1 MSRTNESDEETEE
14 SRAKLH
20 EYADKMDGY
29 QLRLTVSFIE
39 ELFDFKEAG

>member
-1 MSRTNESDEETEE
+1 MNHTGESEDEARD
-14 SRAKLH
+14 RAKLH
-20 EYADKMDGY
+20 DYADEMDGY

>member
-1 MSRTNESDEETEE
+1 MNHTEE
-14 SRAKLH
+14 SEDTAQDRAKLH
-20 EYADKMDGY
+20 GYADEMDGY

>member
-1 MSRTNESDEETEE
+1 MNHTEE
-14 SRAKLH
+14 SEDTARDRAKLH
-20 EYADKMDGY
+20 DYADEMDGY

>member
-1 MSRTNESDEETEE
+1 MNNTGESEEEAQD
-14 SRAKLH
+14 RAKLH
-20 EYADKMDGY
+20 EFADKMDGY